1 MEAFFAM
8 SFRAKIRGSMARL
21 AKQNYHSCKK
31 LMDGISM
38 NMHVR
43 KDRDD
48 QEYND
53 LILSFNDAEEQS

>member
-1 MEAFFAM
+1 
-8 SFRAKIRGSMARL
+8 MARL

-48 QEYND
+48 QEYNND